1 MVAVAL
7 IGEDRPHDL
16 VIRLGTSLLSQLMQ
30 ALIHLTQPP
39 DSIFEL
45 FCRPVTAVEVTGD
58 GVDLS
63 ACLVHKGNGLPCLR
77 LPEQDGAVGFHLP
90 HQPCAGGQSGGP
102 VPFLQQ
108 IVFLCAHADTG
119 AVWLAI
125 AKPYFPRYQCCS
137 EMLAGNGFLATLSE
151 VHLSPPKIAFG
162 NIAKPGF
169 LAQTCRQ
176 CCQKVPSI
184 GGIGVRGFPLQVAF

>member
-1 MVAVAL
+1 MAL
-7 IGEDRPHDL
+7 
-16 VIRLGTSLLSQLMQ
+16 
-30 ALIHLTQPP
+30 
-39 DSIFEL
+39 
-45 FCRPVTAVEVTGD
+45 
-58 GVDLS
+58 DLS

-176 CCQKVPSI
+176 CCQKSPVDWRHWGQGISPAKWRFDIKMRCLRHQRSRI
-184 GGIGVRGFPLQVAF
+184 AGPLAVSPPPGGVFS

>member
-1 MVAVAL
+1 
-7 IGEDRPHDL
+7 
-16 VIRLGTSLLSQLMQ
+16 MQ

-39 DSIFEL
+39 DSILEL

-77 LPEQDGAVGFHLP
+77 LPEQDGAVGFQP
-90 HQPCAGGQSGGP
+90 HQPCAGGQSGGLFRFFNRSYSFALMRTQ
-102 VPFLQQ
+102 VRCGCYCQTLF
-108 IVFLCAHADTG
+108 
-119 AVWLAI
+119 
-125 AKPYFPRYQCCS
+125 S
-137 EMLAGNGFLATLSE
+137 EVLMLFRNAGRKWILATLSE